1 MTVIAA
7 AMIAASISEA
17 TFLRM
22 GAMTVEPK
30 IDNVISREEECA
42 ASTQYG
48 FVSHDNGLMSKRY
61 AVAHV
66 GYTDKGFYFA
76 TRTSVPVAPRSFH
89 P

>member
-1 MTVIAA
+1 MTILATA
-7 AMIAASISEA
+7 LAIASISEA

-22 GAMTVEPK
+22 GAMPVEPK
-30 IDNVISREEECA
+30 IDNVIERAEEGA

-48 FVSHDNGLMSKRY
+48 LLSHDNGLMSKRY

-76 TRTSVPVAPRSFH
+76 TRTSVPVAPQ
-89 P
+89 